1 MFQPP
6 NDLRSRF
13 CILSIFPWKAI
24 PNPFARDP
32 SPLPNNF
39 DGSIL
44 IYPLVESNFSGESW
58 LILII
63 LLNFVKK
70 DFYWQ
75 VKMLIS
81 KILKII

>member
-44 IYPLVESNFSGESW
+44 IYPLVESNFSGES
-58 LILII
+58 
-63 LLNFVKK
+63 
-70 DFYWQ
+70 
-75 VKMLIS
+75 
-81 KILKII
+81 